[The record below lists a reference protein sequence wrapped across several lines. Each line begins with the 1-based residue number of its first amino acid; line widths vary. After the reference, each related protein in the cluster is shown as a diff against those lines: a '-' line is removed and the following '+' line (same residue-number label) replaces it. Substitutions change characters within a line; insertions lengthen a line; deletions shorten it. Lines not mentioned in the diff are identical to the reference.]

1 MWKPNFRKPSF
12 AIVALIILAFLLAV
26 KPSASETTIISTG
39 AYGETKHVY
48 LNSNSLPRVTL
59 SNFNSQLSNC
69 WAYDNGYLYIKAITS
84 SPAVI
89 TAILALAPVTNG
101 FKIIFETGQSF
112 RIQAWYDPNLFL
124 TFTVQSGI
132 LNGTGTLSMTGEG
145 AGTLTIMP
153 ITNATVTITASEG
166 IEYTVNGERNVTSCT
181 LESSPIT
188 IAWGL
193 MSYTIPLDTYLLV
206 GMGIFGFA
214 SIIFAPLYIV
224 KKFKE
229 HDALGAL
236 TIGFLIFIIGVGCVI
251 VWLWE

>member
-26 KPSASETTIISTG
+26 KPSASETTYNWKWSPDVHFKLP
-39 AYGETKHVY
+39 AYG
-48 LNSNSLPRVTL
+48 
-59 SNFNSQLSNC
+59 
-69 WAYDNGYLYIKAITS
+69 NGYLYIKAITS

-89 TAILALAPVTNG
+89 TAIWALAPVTNG

-193 MSYTIPLDTYLLV
+193 MGYTIPLDTYLLV

-214 SIIFAPLYIV
+214 SMIFAPLYIV